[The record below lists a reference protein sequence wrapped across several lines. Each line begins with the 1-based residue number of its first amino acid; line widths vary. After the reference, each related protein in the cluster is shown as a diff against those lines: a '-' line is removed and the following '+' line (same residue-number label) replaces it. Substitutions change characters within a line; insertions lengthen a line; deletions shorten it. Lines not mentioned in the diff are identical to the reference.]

1 MCVFYRHIQ
10 TTYNHKV
17 ELHGIELYHFTP
29 TNNTFSNSSQYP
41 PNEGYYAYNY
51 SYGFVNLTSNFALG
65 KL

>member
-1 MCVFYRHIQ
+1 MCVFHRHVPVS
-10 TTYNHKV
+10 YKHRV

-29 TNNTFSNSSQYP
+29 TNNTYSNSSQYP

-51 SYGFVNLTSNFALG
+51 SYGLLNVSSVFSLS